1 MTSRYAT
8 RTTIR
13 SRRILLAVPF
23 LLLAAGCG
31 INPDFT
37 AEQQQ
42 QDADTRM
49 AWLDKA
55 IQIAERHDLAYR
67 IELDST
73 GRPSIG
79 ETIDLYLD
87 TGLSARVTMFG
98 NAGAQ
103 PPPPVLGAD

>member
-1 MTSRYAT
+1 MTARNAT
-8 RTTIR
+8 LSTFSDRLSLFTVPV
-13 SRRILLAVPF
+13 LVLAV
-23 LLLAAGCG
+23 GCG

-42 QDADTRM
+42 TDADIKM
-49 AWLDKA
+49 AWVDKA

-67 IELDST
+67 IEVDST

-87 TGLSARVTMFG
+87 TGLSAKVTMFG
-98 NAGAQ
+98 NAGSPPQ
-103 PPPPVLGAD
+103 PVAMD

>member
-1 MTSRYAT
+1 L
-8 RTTIR
+8 
-13 SRRILLAVPF
+13 ILLSVLF
-23 LLLAAGCG
+23 LALAAGCG

-42 QDADTRM
+42 RDADVKM

-55 IQIAERHDLAYR
+55 IQVAERHDLAYR

-79 ETIDLYLD
+79 ETVDLYLD
-87 TGLSARVTMFG
+87 TGVSAKVTMFG

-103 PPPPVLGAD
+103 PPSPVVGLDARHRDTHHECKGRS

>member
-1 MTSRYAT
+1 MTARNAPH
-8 RTTIR
+8 TTIQ
-13 SRRILLAVPF
+13 SCLILLTVPF
-23 LLLAAGCG
+23 VVLAAGCG

-42 QDADTRM
+42 RDADVKM
-49 AWLDKA
+49 AWLDRA
-55 IQIAERHDLAYR
+55 ILIAERHDLAYR

-87 TGLSARVTMFG
+87 TGLSAKVTMFG
-98 NAGAQ
+98 NAGSR
-103 PPPPVLGAD
+103 PPPSVVGVD

>member
-1 MTSRYAT
+1 MTARNAT
-8 RTTIR
+8 PSTFCNRL
-13 SRRILLAVPF
+13 ILLTV
-23 LLLAAGCG
+23 LLLLVLAGGCG

-42 QDADTRM
+42 QDADVKM
-49 AWLDKA
+49 AWVDKA

-67 IELDST
+67 IEFDST

-87 TGLSARVTMFG
+87 TGLSAKVTMFG
-98 NAGAQ
+98 NGGSQ
-103 PPPPVLGAD
+103 LPPALDTD

>member
-1 MTSRYAT
+1 MTAFKPTRSTKSSRL
-8 RTTIR
+8 
-13 SRRILLAVPF
+13 ILLALP
-23 LLLAAGCG
+23 LLSLAAGCG
-31 INPDFT
+31 INSDFT

-42 QDADTRM
+42 RDADVKM

-67 IELDST
+67 IEMNST

-87 TGLSARVTMFG
+87 TGLSAKVTMFG

-103 PPPPVLGAD
+103 PPASPRQVD